1 MSEDDRPRMVGL
13 NHVALEVR
21 DLDEELE
28 FLGALFEVRLR
39 SRGERKAFVDLGD
52 QFIAL
57 AEGREGG
64 ADGERHLGLAVDDK
78 DQVRRRLE
86 EMGVEIVSEH
96 SLMFRDPSGNLFQ
109 VVGYEEIQFTKAPW
123 VLAGMG
129 LDHLRKSDDAL
140 AELADKGLAP
150 E

>member
-1 MSEDDRPRMVGL
+1 MGEQAKARMVGL

-28 FLGALFEVRLR
+28 FLAGLFEFELR
-39 SRGERKAFVDLGD
+39 SRGATKAFVDMGD
-52 QFIAL
+52 QFLAL
-57 AEGREGG
+57 AESDAAEPDE
-64 ADGERHLGLAVDDK
+64 ARHLGLAVDDK
-78 DQVRRRLE
+78 DRLRRRLE
-86 EMGVEIVSEH
+86 DRGVEVVSAD

-109 VVGYEEIQFTKAPW
+109 VVDYRKIQFTKAPW

-129 LDHLRKSDDAL
+129 LAHLQKSDEAL

-150 E
+150 